1 MMTIR
6 LLDYG
11 LTYGN
16 FQIQLAIN
24 ASIYSRSHSHSHSK
38 NNNVDVEV
46 LDHSSLSHNNNG

>member
-24 ASIYSRSHSHSHSK
+24 ASIYSRSHSK

-46 LDHSSLSHNNNG
+46 